1 MSVPYHRLPR
11 VDANWRWW
19 RPLVA
24 LAVFLGFYVLSQIVI
39 GIAYLVPIATQRGPE
54 GLDDL
59 LTKLSEGALDPTDPL
74 VLSMSLVSL
83 VVLLPAIMLSTRIAR
98 LGPYGLLSSI
108 RLRVRWGWLG
118 WCLLPLLVL
127 GIVMFLLQSW
137 GMFVF
142 DAGLH
147 WNTAAIG
154 QSTVSVQTLTVT
166 ILLVVLL
173 VPFQAAAEEYVFRGF
188 LMQTIGSWIPV
199 RVVSTVVAVGVS
211 TVLFAVLH
219 VPNGYNIWGILD
231 VGSFGLVA
239 AVIVLRTGGLEAT
252 VLQHALNNIMIFV
265 LQAPGWSEID
275 LTGEGSQGTP
285 AGFLVTLATSLGYW
299 GLIELMAHWRRL
311 DRRFPGQE
319 APRFH
324 GPAPRWAG
332 GRQWLRPGGPGWSG
346 APALGDGSVTSGD
359 PALVGA
365 SAGAGAGVGS
375 GAGTGAGAR
384 SSVSAPASGSE
395 EGAGTGAEAVPVEK
409 SGGVGPRP

>member
-11 VDANWRWW
+11 VDAAWRWW

-39 GIAYLVPIATQRGPE
+39 AIAYLVPIGVQRGPE
-54 GLDDL
+54 GLNDL
-59 LTKLSEGALDPTDPL
+59 LAKLSEGALDPTDPL

-83 VVLLPAIMLSTRIAR
+83 VVLLPAIMLSMRIAR

-108 RLRVRWGWLG
+108 RLRIRWGWLG

-127 GIVMFLLQSW
+127 GIIMFLLQSW
-137 GMFVF
+137 GMFAF
-142 DAGLH
+142 DGGLH

-211 TVLFAVLH
+211 TLLFAVLH

-275 LTGEGSQGTP
+275 LTGEGSQGSWQ
-285 AGFLVTLATSLGYW
+285 GFVVTLASSLGYW
-299 GLIELMAHWRRL
+299 GLVELVAHWRKL

-319 APRFH
+319 APRFR
-324 GPAPRWAG
+324 GPVPPWAG

-346 APALGDGSVTSGD
+346 APALGDGAVTPGD
-359 PALVGA
+359 PVRDPLPVGAGADPDADAGHGA
-365 SAGAGAGVGS
+365 SADAGHA
-375 GAGTGAGAR
+375 A
-384 SSVSAPASGSE
+384 SA
-395 EGAGTGAEAVPVEK
+395 AVTVEK

>member
-1 MSVPYHRLPR
+1 
-11 VDANWRWW
+11 
-19 RPLVA
+19 VA
-24 LAVFLGFYVLSQIVI
+24 LAVFLGFYVLSQIIISV
-39 GIAYLVPIATQRGPE
+39 AYFVPIGVQRGPE
-54 GLDDL
+54 RLNDL
-59 LTKLSEGALDPTDPL
+59 LRKLSEGALDPTDPL
-74 VLSMSLVSL
+74 VLSLSLVSL
-83 VVLLPAIMLSTRIAR
+83 VVLLPAIMLATKIAR

-127 GIVMFLLQSW
+127 GIIMFLLQSW
-137 GMFVF
+137 GMFAF
-142 DAGLH
+142 DGGLH

-188 LMQTIGSWIPV
+188 LMQTIGSWIPA

-219 VPNGYNIWGILD
+219 LPNGYNIWGILD

-239 AVIVLRTGGLEAT
+239 AIIVLRTGGLEAT

-265 LQAPGWSEID
+265 LQAPGWSKID
-275 LTGEGSQGTP
+275 LTGEGSQGSLV
-285 AGFLVTLATSLGYW
+285 GFLVTLASSLLYW
-299 GLIELMAHWRRL
+299 GLVELVAHWRRL

-319 APRFH
+319 APRFS

-332 GRQWLRPGGPGWSG
+332 GRRWLRPGGPGWAG
-346 APALGDGSVTSGD
+346 APALGDGAVASGD
-359 PALVGA
+359 PVRE
-365 SAGAGAGVGS
+365 SVP
-375 GAGTGAGAR
+375 TGAG
-384 SSVSAPASGSE
+384 GE
-395 EGAGTGAEAVPVEK
+395 AEARAAVSVEK
-409 SGGVGPRP
+409 SGGVGSRP